1 MTDPATKIFIERY
14 TKLFGKTPQT
24 ISIDGYI
31 KAEVVL
37 KALEALHGEVK
48 DSDTFAAAIKKVQ
61 FPMPGGGTFRFDENN
76 NPIVNIIL
84 VQWEWKDGKAN
95 PKVLDQATDV
105 RQVFL
110 SK

>member
-1 MTDPATKIFIERY
+1 MH
-14 TKLFGKTPQT
+14 TPPCLYAIRIQGRLGPT
-24 ISIDGYI
+24 
-31 KAEVVL
+31 
-37 KALEALHGEVK
+37 ALSAFPTMVSEVK